1 MKASAIFPGAIH
13 LENTYVLNSI
23 LLPWLVWLSGLSAG
37 LQTEGRWFN
46 SQSRAHAWVA
56 GQVSSG
62 ELVGG
67 NYTLMFLSLT
77 FSPSLP
83 LSLKINK

>member
-46 SQSRAHAWVA
+46 SQSRAHAWAA
-56 GQVSSG
+56 GQVPNRG
-62 ELVGG
+62 HVRG
-67 NYTLMFLSLT
+67 NHTLIFLSLS
-77 FSPSLP
+77 FSLSSP
-83 LSLKINK
+83 L